1 MHRRAITLERVR
13 SITMLLVVALV
24 AVAGAVLVDQVVRWP
39 WAVRSVLLLGG
50 LLASVHLVRR
60 SVVQTWFHAPSM
72 QSVAVRLEQVEPSLR
87 GQLASAVD
95 FQRAGMHRASWPE
108 R

>member
-24 AVAGAVLVDQVVRWP
+24 AVAVAVLVDQVVRWP

-50 LLASVHLVRR
+50 LKQYSTGTNEYQYYLGVCS
-60 SVVQTWFHAPSM
+60 S
-72 QSVAVRLEQVEPSLR
+72 
-87 GQLASAVD
+87 
-95 FQRAGMHRASWPE
+95 
-108 R
+108 